1 MNDRQ
6 SPSGFLTVLRDFFCQ
21 RLITQ
26 RHASSRT
33 IASYRDTFRL
43 LFRYLQEQLKK
54 EPAMLQAS
62 DLNAGIILRFL
73 DYLEEKR
80 GNTERSRNLR
90 LAAIRSFMRYA
101 ASRMPDSLATI
112 QEVLAIPGKRFDRP
126 ILGYLSR
133 EEIEEIIA
141 APDRKTFS
149 GHRDSVMLLT
159 LYNTGARVSE
169 ITALRVNDICR
180 QGGTSLLI
188 NGKGRKQRT
197 VPLWNNTT
205 KQLDRWLER
214 SSPAS
219 TAPVFAN
226 RSGGPLTRSG
236 VEYRLRL
243 AVKKASERFPALGK
257 RQISPHTIRHTT
269 AMHLLQAGVDITVI
283 ALWLGH
289 ESPTTTHQ
297 YIEAD
302 LAMKEAALK
311 KLQDPS
317 MKCVRYQ
324 AGDAV
329 LSFLDSL

>member
-1 MNDRQ
+1 VNTNQ
-6 SPSGFLTVLRDFFCQ
+6 SPSGFTTVLRDFFCQ
-21 RLITQ
+21 RLIAQ
-26 RHASSRT
+26 RNASSRT

-54 EPAMLQAS
+54 EPATLQVT
-62 DLNAGIILRFL
+62 DLNAGMILQFL

-80 GNTERSRNLR
+80 RNTERSRNLR

-101 ASRMPDSLATI
+101 SHRMPDSLATI

-133 EEIEEIIA
+133 EEMEGIIA
-141 APDRKTFS
+141 APDSKTFS
-149 GHRDSVMLLT
+149 GHRDSVMFLT

-180 QGGTSLLI
+180 QGETSLLI

-197 VPLWNNTT
+197 VPLWKNTT

-226 RSGGPLTRSG
+226 RSGSPLSRSG

-243 AVKKASERFPALGK
+243 AVKKASEHFPALEK
-257 RQISPHTIRHTT
+257 RRISPHTIRHTT

-311 KLQDPS
+311 KLQDPT
-317 MKCVRYQ
+317 MKSVRYQ